1 MPSTSTILPHRNGTI
16 ETCAGATPLKAKPR
30 LPGQGFCSHGSQ
42 SRSSSRI
49 GTISVSCTSNQMVPK
64 KRSRAR
70 GQRKRVAGGKM
81 SKAYRALLRERPEL
95 AAISDAEISA
105 AAAAIDMV
113 DRMTAGLSY
122 FELLE

>member
-1 MPSTSTILPHRNGTI
+1 MGL
-16 ETCAGATPLKAKPR
+16 
-30 LPGQGFCSHGSQ
+30 
-42 SRSSSRI
+42 
-49 GTISVSCTSNQMVPK
+49 K
-64 KRSRAR
+64 KRTRPRRQLMGA
-70 GQRKRVAGGKM
+70 AGSKM

-122 FELLE
+122 FELLEAYARAALAAAAQVRVELMSE